1 MIWYVYDPPLKL
13 CLPSEPTVPVSLSA
27 ASVATQLTEVEAECG
42 TAASAELR
50 LEPRLLEAGAGLELE
65 TGEAADKWHFP
76 RVGGSKYLSL

>member
-1 MIWYVYDPPLKL
+1 MIWYVYDLPLKL

-27 ASVATQLTEVEAECG
+27 ASVATQLTEVEAEC
-42 TAASAELR
+42 AASAELR
-50 LEPRLLEAGAGLELE
+50 LEPRLLKAGAGLELE